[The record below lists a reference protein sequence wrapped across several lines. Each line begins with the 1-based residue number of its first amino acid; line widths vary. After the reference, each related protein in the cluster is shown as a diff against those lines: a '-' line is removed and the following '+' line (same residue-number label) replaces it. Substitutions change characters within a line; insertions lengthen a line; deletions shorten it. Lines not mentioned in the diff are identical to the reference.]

1 MQLNTQIP
9 IYYHIPKCGGTY
21 ILNLY
26 EYLSRQYRN
35 HNILYDKQNFT
46 STKLRVSLNNN
57 KFVDIVTIV
66 KKQDLLEFGFKSNYT
81 SNNFEDV
88 YYEVLSIKELY
99 NFVNK
104 YNVKIT
110 SIFIQ
115 PTGDGNM
122 LESRNEVDK
131 FVSCIE
137 QKPRYFVII
146 RDVFDRLYSQYCYL
160 KSEISSHENTRQS
173 VANYNDFEDF
183 LINAENYTNMITGHI
198 AYNLVLDDNS
208 FDKVKEFFS
217 NFTIGTMESIH
228 KTAMD
233 IWNDCHDLP
242 KRLSRNN
249 FYRNA
254 NKDKKNISINDISD
268 KAKKQFLLKTKWD
281 RKLYAYLS
289 QK

>member
-110 SIFIQ
+110 SIFI
-115 PTGDGNM
+115 
-122 LESRNEVDK
+122 
-131 FVSCIE
+131 
-137 QKPRYFVII
+137 
-146 RDVFDRLYSQYCYL
+146 
-160 KSEISSHENTRQS
+160 
-173 VANYNDFEDF
+173 AN
-183 LINAENYTNMITGHI
+183 
-198 AYNLVLDDNS
+198 
-208 FDKVKEFFS
+208 
-217 NFTIGTMESIH
+217 
-228 KTAMD
+228 
-233 IWNDCHDLP
+233 W
-242 KRLSRNN
+242 RR
-249 FYRNA
+249 
-254 NKDKKNISINDISD
+254 
-268 KAKKQFLLKTKWD
+268 
-281 RKLYAYLS
+281 
-289 QK
+289 

>member
-1 MQLNTQIP
+1 MQLKTQIP
-9 IYYHIPKCGGTY
+9 IHYHIPKCGGTY
-21 ILNLY
+21 IIQLY
-26 EYLSRQYRN
+26 RYLSRQYRY
-35 HNILYDKQNFT
+35 HNILYDNQTFID
-46 STKLRVSLNNN
+46 TKLRVSLKNN
-57 KFVDIVTIV
+57 KLVDIITIV
-66 KKQDLLEFGFKSNYT
+66 KKQDLLESGFRFKDNH
-81 SNNFEDV
+81 
-88 YYEVLSIKELY
+88 YEVLSIKELY

-104 YNVKIT
+104 YDVKIT

-122 LESRNEVDK
+122 LESRNTVDE
-131 FVSCIE
+131 FLSYIE
-137 QKPRYFVII
+137 QKPAYFVII

-160 KSEISSHENTRQS
+160 KSEISSHEKSRQS

-183 LINAENYTNMITGHI
+183 LINAENYTNMITRHI

-208 FDKVKEFFS
+208 FDKVKEFFG

-228 KTAMD
+228 KTAID

-242 KRLSRNN
+242 KTLSRND

-268 KAKKQFLLKTKWD
+268 KAKEQFLLKTKWD